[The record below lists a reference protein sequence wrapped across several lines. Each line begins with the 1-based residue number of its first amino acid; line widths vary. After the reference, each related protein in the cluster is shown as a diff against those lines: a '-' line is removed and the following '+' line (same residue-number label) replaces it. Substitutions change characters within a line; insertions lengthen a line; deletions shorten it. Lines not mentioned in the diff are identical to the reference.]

1 MHKMWT
7 EIPSIPLI
15 IFWVNHRNLY
25 SLILCYI
32 PQHNIAWYCLRGSVL
47 NTPIFQKYD
56 LFCSFNGNDSTI
68 RELSPVYRSTS
79 TLTNLG
85 CLRKISCHPFQ
96 LSHCEN
102 QRTQGF
108 VLRWW
113 VRWGGSMLALT
124 SWCIRW
130 CPLRSCCQKSPKKNP
145 HCYQIHK
152 ETKCKCH
159 ASRPIPFAREISHAQ
174 KILNG
179 LKSLPLL
186 QGPHRASFTLHRI
199 IYVLLLC
206 FRICEKMT

>member
-7 EIPSIPLI
+7 EIPSIPVI

-32 PQHNIAWYCLRGSVL
+32 PQHNIAWYCLRGCVL
-47 NTPIFQKYD
+47 DTPIFQKYD

-68 RELSPVYRSTS
+68 RELSPVHCSTS

-85 CLRKISCHPFQ
+85 CRRKISCHPLQ

-108 VLRWW
+108 VLQWW

-124 SWCIRW
+124 SWCIWW
-130 CPLRSCCQKSPKKNP
+130 CPLRSCCQESPKKIP
-145 HCYQIHK
+145 IAIK
-152 ETKCKCH
+152 FTKKQNVSAMLVDLFH
-159 ASRPIPFAREISHAQ
+159 
-174 KILNG
+174 
-179 LKSLPLL
+179 L
-186 QGPHRASFTLHRI
+186 QGRSVMP
-199 IYVLLLC
+199 
-206 FRICEKMT
+206 KK

>member
-32 PQHNIAWYCLRGSVL
+32 PQRNIAWCCLRGSVL
-47 NTPIFQKYD
+47 NTSIFQKYD

-68 RELSPVYRSTS
+68 TELSPVHRSTS

-85 CLRKISCHPFQ
+85 SLRKISCHPFQ

-108 VLRWW
+108 VLQWW

-124 SWCIRW
+124 SWCIWW
-130 CPLRSCCQKSPKKNP
+130 CPVWSCCQRSPKKIP
-145 HCYQIHK
+145 IAIK
-152 ETKCKCH
+152 FTKKQNVSAMLVDLFH
-159 ASRPIPFAREISHAQ
+159 
-174 KILNG
+174 
-179 LKSLPLL
+179 L
-186 QGPHRASFTLHRI
+186 QGRSVMPKK
-199 IYVLLLC
+199 Y
-206 FRICEKMT
+206 